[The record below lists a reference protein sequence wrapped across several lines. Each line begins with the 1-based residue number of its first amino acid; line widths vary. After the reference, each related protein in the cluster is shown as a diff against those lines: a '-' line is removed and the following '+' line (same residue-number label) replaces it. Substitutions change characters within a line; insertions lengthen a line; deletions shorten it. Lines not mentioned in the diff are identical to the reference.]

1 MILLLALGIGLI
13 VGFVWS
19 KQLGQQYQFPRLKYT
34 WLAIIAFLPQ
44 FFFTYYE
51 QSQALISDQVAAL
64 AIVTSYGL
72 LLLFSWFNRHL
83 PGMFVLIIGIILN
96 FAVIIANG
104 GFMPINLQTAEQI
117 VGRERISSFDYGDR
131 IGYKDVLLPTNNT
144 RLELLAD
151 RFLPPDG
158 FPYQVAFSMGDIFI
172 AVGACWLLARQRP
185 IT

>member
-44 FFFTYYE
+44 FFVTYYE
-51 QSQALISDQVAAL
+51 RTQALISDQVAAL
-64 AIVTSYGL
+64 AIVTSHGL
-72 LLLFSWFNRHL
+72 LLLFAWFNRHL
-83 PGMFVLIIGIILN
+83 PGMLVLIIGIMLN

-131 IGYKDVLLPTNNT
+131 IGYKDVLLPANNT

-172 AVGACWLLARQRP
+172 AVGACWLLAHQRP
-185 IT
+185 MT